1 MRARERVLAGVG
13 LLAAALFLLGLAF
26 DAPRSRLIAKPIP
39 ALCLAAWVAGRSR
52 SPSARCFAV
61 GLVLS
66 AAGDALL
73 EYGPAF
79 FLGGLV
85 AFLAAHLTYIT
96 GFLIDTRRPALARGA
111 PLVVWAVLGYLAM
124 RDGLGPLA
132 APVIVYLTAVCA
144 MMWRAAAGVG
154 RDGPPRTHEWMAL
167 GGAVLFGVSDTLIG
181 LDRFRGPLAAARV
194 PIIILY
200 WLGQLG
206 IAAGAVFSAAGPRVT
221 VSPETAPPGTIS
233 GNLEP

>member
-39 ALCLAAWVAGRSR
+39 ALCLAAWVVGRSR
-52 SPSARCFAV
+52 SPSARWFAV

-96 GFLIDTRRPALARGA
+96 GLP
-111 PLVVWAVLGYLAM
+111 
-124 RDGLGPLA
+124 
-132 APVIVYLTAVCA
+132 
-144 MMWRAAAGVG
+144 
-154 RDGPPRTHEWMAL
+154 
-167 GGAVLFGVSDTLIG
+167 
-181 LDRFRGPLAAARV
+181 DRHPAARARARSASRCLGRTRV
-194 PIIILY
+194 P
-200 WLGQLG
+200 GD
-206 IAAGAVFSAAGPRVT
+206 A
-221 VSPETAPPGTIS
+221 
-233 GNLEP
+233 